1 MASKA
6 TKLSVFI
13 FAMMNIAIVMSL
25 RGLPMIAKTGTHM
38 LFYILFAS
46 FLFLLP
52 VALVSAELA
61 TSWPQEGGVYNWVK
75 QAFGSKL
82 GFTAIWLQWI
92 QNTIWYSTVLAFA
105 AGALTYLFLDMSL
118 ASNKLYIVAVI
129 LIIYWGATFINFH
142 GLKTASWF
150 TTICVLG
157 GTILPA
163 ALLILLGIVWVIK
176 GNPLVFTHTSHGFF
190 PDLSNFDNLS
200 FLAGT
205 VLLFS
210 GIEVSAVHVRE
221 LKNPK
226 FDYPKAIFIAII
238 VIIVSFLLGSF
249 SIAAT
254 IPEKSISLTVGIM
267 QGFADLLH
275 MYRIDWLLPVIGLLV
290 AFGAIGGVTAWIGG
304 PSKGLLAT
312 AKHGELPP
320 YLQYVNKN
328 GIQTHILWIQGI
340 IVTILSLVFLLAP
353 NVNTGFFILTALTA
367 ILYLIMYVLLYLA
380 ALVLRYKQPKVKRPY
395 KVPFGNFGMW
405 VISLVGIAA
414 IIFAIV
420 VGFYPPSQLTVT
432 DPKTYVGFLI
442 IGTIVFVAAPIII
455 NSFKK
460 PQWIE
465 KQEKKK

>member
-25 RGLPMIAKTGTHM
+25 RGLPLIAKTGTHM

-105 AGALTYLFLDMSL
+105 SGALTYLFLDKSL
-118 ASNKLYIVAVI
+118 ASNKVYIVLVI
-129 LIIYWGATFINFH
+129 LVIYWGATFINFH

-150 TTICVLG
+150 TTVCVLG

-163 ALLILLGIVWVIK
+163 ALLILLGIIWVIK

-190 PDLSNFDNLS
+190 PDLSRFDSLS

-210 GIEVSAVHVRE
+210 GIEVSAVHVGE

-226 FDYPKAIFIAII
+226 FDYPKAIFIAILVI
-238 VIIVSFLLGSF
+238 VVSFLLGSF

-275 MYRIDWLLPVIGLLV
+275 MYRIDWLLPIIGLLV

-328 GIQTHILWIQGI
+328 GIQTHSLWIQGI

-405 VISLVGIAA
+405 VISLIGMAA
-414 IIFAIV
+414 IIFAII
-420 VGFYPPSQLTVT
+420 VGFFPPSQLTVT
-432 DPKTYVGFLI
+432 DPKSYVGFLV
-442 IGTIVFVAAPIII
+442 IGTIVFVAAPIVI

-460 PQWIE
+460 PQWVK
-465 KQEKKK
+465 KQGKKK